1 MWQWLQWQKEVVN
14 EVVKRFNAVPL
25 PAAATEV
32 SNCDFLVLD
41 IETTGLVAKKDY
53 IVSIGWLPVRQL
65 QIELS
70 AARHYLINSPVSVGQ
85 SAIFHG
91 LHDKDFSNAHD
102 LADVLTELLTQYAGS
117 ILVAHHASI
126 ERSFLEVACQRC
138 FGRAPRLK
146 FIDTMQ
152 IEWQR
157 LLNQGK
163 VVKPQSLRLPN
174 CLARHHLPQSQSHHA
189 LEDAYSCALLLL
201 CQLKQHRQ
209 GRLQLQD
216 VFLLSRG

>member
-1 MWQWLQWQKEVVN
+1 MVCMIK
-14 EVVKRFNAVPL
+14 
-25 PAAATEV
+25 T
-32 SNCDFLVLD
+32 LVMPKMISLR
-41 IETTGLVAKKDY
+41 ILKPNY
-53 IVSIGWLPVRQL
+53 SRNMPVL
-65 QIELS
+65 LS
-70 AARHYLINSPVSVGQ
+70 
-85 SAIFHG
+85 
-91 LHDKDFSNAHD
+91 
-102 LADVLTELLTQYAGS
+102 
-117 ILVAHHASI
+117 VAHHIASI

-201 CQLKQHRQ
+201 CQMKQHRQ
-209 GRLQLQD
+209 GQLQLQD